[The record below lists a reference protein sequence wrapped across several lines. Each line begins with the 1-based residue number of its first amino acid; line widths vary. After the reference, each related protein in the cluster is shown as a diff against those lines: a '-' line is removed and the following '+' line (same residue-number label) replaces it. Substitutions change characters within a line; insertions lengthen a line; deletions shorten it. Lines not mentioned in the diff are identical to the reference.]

1 VVTSAWTLPLFPTLF
16 QRAFP
21 VLLLE
26 LLVKISP
33 VLLLVVLNLPTPLLA
48 QDPLAAEPA
57 DAPLV
62 PGLVAAELARSR
74 RCVPTLARMDTLNT
88 RLDPLVRQVDR
99 IEALGRAVTREDSTQ
114 VAPFDGGDP
123 LEEDVRQWFT
133 ADQALAR
140 QYAESGD
147 SAIEAQRAEGR
158 GQILGRLQEAVD
170 SVDARGTEMV
180 AASGELSTELRECDD
195 VMLVRSA
202 VLEECATMDSPV
214 CSEARSATP
223 FTPSGSYRFVNAPE
237 DLWDVESVTP
247 WNSPPPVG
255 LTPQGMV
262 SGAQTRSVSRRGNL
276 LLALAVRLLIQD
288 RSTVSP
294 DQLTDFQAILASLGF
309 AFEHPQYLV
318 APVLALELNV
328 TEPLAGAHFY
338 FLHFG
343 DLTEP
348 TEDVIWSAPT
358 SAQGPV
364 DVAIPAPKAILDRL
378 AAGEIVTLTAVRFP
392 DATSKEGETVFSL
405 ELTSIGEASSVSAFL
420 SYLTNGQLADDL
432 TALVPPAGG

>member
-1 VVTSAWTLPLFPTLF
+1 LFP
-16 QRAFP
+16 A
-21 VLLLE
+21 LLLE

-33 VLLLVVLNLPTPLLA
+33 VLLLVALNLPTPLLA

-57 DAPLV
+57 DAFLA
-62 PGLVAAELARSR
+62 PGLLAAELARSR
-74 RCVPTLARMDTLNT
+74 RCVPTLARMDTLNI
-88 RLDPLVRQVDR
+88 RMGPLARQVDR

-114 VAPFDGGDP
+114 AVPFDGDDP
-123 LEEDVRQWFT
+123 LEEAVRQWFT
-133 ADQALAR
+133 TDQALAR
-140 QYAESGD
+140 QYLESGD
-147 SAIEAQRAEGR
+147 PAIETQRAEGR
-158 GQILGRLQEAVD
+158 GKILGRLQEAVD
-170 SVDARGTEMV
+170 SVDARVTEMV
-180 AASGELSTELRECDD
+180 AASGDLPSELRECDD
-195 VMLVRSA
+195 VMLVRSV

-223 FTPSGSYRFVNAPE
+223 SGPYRFVNAPE
-237 DLWDVESVTP
+237 DLWDIESVMP
-247 WNSPPPVG
+247 WNPPPPVG
-255 LTPQGMV
+255 LTPQGGV
-262 SGAQTRSVSRRGNL
+262 GGAQTRSVSRRGNL
-276 LLALAVRLLIQD
+276 LLALAVRLFIQD

-294 DQLTDFQAILASLGF
+294 DQLTDLQAILASVGF
-309 AFEHPQYLV
+309 AVEHPQYLI

-364 DVAIPAPKAILDRL
+364 DVIIPATKAILDRL

-392 DATSKEGETVFSL
+392 DANSKEGETVFSL

-420 SYLTNGQLADDL
+420 SYLTSGQLADDL

>member
-1 VVTSAWTLPLFPTLF
+1 VVTGAWTLPLFPTLS
-16 QRAFP
+16 QRSFP
-21 VLLLE
+21 ALLLE

-33 VLLLVVLNLPTPLLA
+33 VLLLVALNLPTPLLA
-48 QDPLAAEPA
+48 QGPLVAEPA
-57 DAPLV
+57 EGTLA

-88 RLDPLVRQVDR
+88 RLDPLARQVDR

-114 VAPFDGGDP
+114 AVPFDGGDP
-123 LEEDVRQWFT
+123 LEEAVRQWFT

-147 SAIEAQRAEGR
+147 LAIEAQRADGR
-158 GQILGRLQEAVD
+158 GQIIGRLQEAVD
-170 SVDARGTEMV
+170 SVDVRGTEMV
-180 AASGELSTELRECDD
+180 AASGELPTEFRECDD

-223 FTPSGSYRFVNAPE
+223 SGRYRFVNAPE
-237 DLWDVESVTP
+237 DLWDVESVIP
-247 WNSPPPVG
+247 WSSPPPVG
-255 LTPQGMV
+255 LTPQGGV
-262 SGAQTRSVSRRGNL
+262 GGVQTGSVSRRGNL
-276 LLALAVRLLIQD
+276 LLALVVRLLIQD

-294 DQLTDFQAILASLGF
+294 DQLTDLQAILVSLGF
-309 AFEHPQYLV
+309 AFEHPQYLI

-364 DVAIPAPKAILDRL
+364 DVTIPATKAILDRL

-392 DATSKEGETVFSL
+392 DTTSKEGETVFSL
-405 ELTSIGEASSVSAFL
+405 GLTSIGAASSVSAFL
-420 SYLTNGQLADDL
+420 SYLTSGQLADDL
-432 TALVPPAGG
+432 TALMPPAGG